1 MKNNKKKSSPLFLII
16 TVIVIGVFSFVFI
29 KNNSEFGTSVFS
41 PDIKGSGSVNEHI
54 PPKLRWEKAFRFDTS
69 ESDDSK
75 NSSGQNFL
83 QYESQKNKNK

>member
-16 TVIVIGVFSFVFI
+16 TVVIIGVFSFIFF
-29 KNNSEFGTSVFS
+29 KNNSGFGTSIFS

-54 PPKLRWEKAFRFDTS
+54 PAKLRWKKAFRFDTGG
-69 ESDDSK
+69 SDDSK
-75 NSSGQNFL
+75 ESSSQNFL